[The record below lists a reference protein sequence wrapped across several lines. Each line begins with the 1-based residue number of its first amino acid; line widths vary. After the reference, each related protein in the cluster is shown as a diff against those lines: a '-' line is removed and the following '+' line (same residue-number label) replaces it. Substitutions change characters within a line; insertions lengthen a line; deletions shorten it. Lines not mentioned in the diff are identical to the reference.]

1 MFRSLL
7 AALAVFTAIGFTS
20 PVAASPEAERIL
32 EAFLSCKPTFF
43 DVLKSE
49 RAAFGP
55 VKIEVFDDT
64 GTTALHPDRGKLTYE
79 RVTFGRPLKVG
90 PFTLLRY
97 DQDRFVENAQPSLT
111 EWGFGV
117 AEAPEA
123 VAQLINARL
132 GTRYEQEE
140 GLETWLD
147 QSLAEPF
154 SVSGLRIEADYRTGA
169 RQALVFCEMRTDDAR
184 RISMPV
190 PMELFGPPQIG
201 GPPLVDQD
209 RLMKAFLAC
218 SDDFFE
224 ALKVEKAAFGPVKAT
239 TRKVRDNTPGS
250 GGTVVRVDFPWIVH
264 AWGMRLKGYE
274 RRIGQRAR
282 KGTTTW
288 SLHVEESPRVVAFV
302 IEGRTESVNVDG
314 QWIVN
319 LNEEENG
326 GYAPAKTFAVADDK
340 PDGSVL
346 SCSRRDALDD
356 AAGEMSDPHR
366 LFNVVP

>member
-7 AALAVFTAIGFTS
+7 AVLAVFTATGFTS
-20 PVAASPEAERIL
+20 PVAASPQAERIL
-32 EAFLSCKPTFF
+32 DAFLSCKPTFF

-55 VKIEVFDDT
+55 VKIEVFDDLDT
-64 GTTALHPDRGKLTYE
+64 KALHPERGKHIYE
-79 RVTFGRPLKVG
+79 RVTFGRPLEVG

-97 DQDRFVENAQPSLT
+97 DQDRSVESAQPSQT
-111 EWGFGV
+111 EWGFGM

-132 GTRYEQEE
+132 GTRYEQRE

-147 QSLAEPF
+147 QSLADP
-154 SVSGLRIEADYRTGA
+154 SASGLRIEADYRTGA
-169 RQALVFCEMRTDDAR
+169 RQTLVFCKMWENEAR
-184 RISMPV
+184 RISMPE
-190 PMELFGPPQIG
+190 PMELFGPPQLG

-209 RLMKAFLAC
+209 RLMKALLAC

-239 TRKVRDNTPGS
+239 TRKLSDNTPGS

-274 RRIGQRAR
+274 RHIGGRAR

-302 IEGRTESVNVDG
+302 IESRTESVNVKG

-319 LNEEENG
+319 LDEEENG
-326 GYAPAKTFAVADDK
+326 GYAPAKAFAVTDDK
-340 PDGSVL
+340 PDGSAL
-346 SCSRRDALDD
+346 SCSRRHALNE
-356 AAGEMSDPHR
+356 AAGVPDPHT
-366 LFNVVP
+366 LFNVAP